1 MLWSNPWF
9 GHWSQRK
16 GAISMADPSPPK
28 PLPVITEENRP
39 FWEGCQQGKLLLQYC
54 ERCRHYQFYPRLYC
68 MQCGFEGLH
77 WREASG
83 QGVIYSYTI
92 IHQNKSPEFIND
104 TPYNVAIVQLE
115 EGPRMLSSI
124 VDSAPAELQV
134 DLPVSVVFEKV
145 TDSISLPRFRPRR

>member
-1 MLWSNPWF
+1 
-9 GHWSQRK
+9 
-16 GAISMADPSPPK
+16 
-28 PLPVITEENRP
+28 
-39 FWEGCQQGKLLLQYC
+39 
-54 ERCRHYQFYPRLYC
+54 

-124 VDSAPAELQV
+124 VDTAPAELQV
-134 DLPVSVVFEKV
+134 DLPLSVVFEKV